1 MPGIFISYRR
11 EDSIAYA
18 GRVYDHLVSR
28 FGKNHVFMDVDA
40 IEPGLDFVDVL
51 HHTVASCDAV
61 VVVIGKNW
69 LTATDERGRRRLDD
83 PEDLVR
89 VELAAALDRKI
100 RVIPVLVGGARMP
113 VSQELPGPLMSLS
126 RRNALEIS
134 DLAFHQNV
142 TKLIAVLERAIAPRE
157 TAPAPQPER
166 PAEARVEDHRAA
178 EPSSPST
185 VGQPGSAAK
194 PISVPPLP
202 LSARPVPLWRR
213 FLLLYALRS
222 IGGWILRLVFYLS
235 AFMSSAGVGACM
247 TGDFRRSADSVVL
260 VSFISVAVL
269 SWFGATWLGKRAV
282 TRRRKSSATPP

>member
-1 MPGIFISYRR
+1 
-11 EDSIAYA
+11 
-18 GRVYDHLVSR
+18 
-28 FGKNHVFMDVDA
+28 MDVDA

-142 TKLIAVLERAIAPRE
+142 TKLIAVLESAIAPRE
-157 TAPAPQPER
+157 TAPAPQPDR

-194 PISVPPLP
+194 PISV
-202 LSARPVPLWRR
+202 RTVPLWRR
-213 FLLLYALRS
+213 LLLLYSLRS
-222 IGGWILRLVFYLS
+222 IVGGILRLVFYPS
-235 AFMSSAGVGACM
+235 VFMSFVAIAAWLSGSLRNG
-247 TGDFRRSADSVVL
+247 GGEGVL
-260 VSFISVAVL
+260 VSFMTVAVL
-269 SWFGATWLGKRAV
+269 SWFGATWLGRRAV
-282 TRRRKSSATPP
+282 TRRRKSGATPPGVTPAG